1 MPSHVGASENS
12 SRDALI
18 AATLAAWVAHACS
31 ELSAR
36 SIASSAG
43 LNASA
48 IYYYFDDLEHLY
60 EVTLSEAIIAAE
72 SWIRVRRA
80 ALDEPVMIT
89 DLPGDA
95 FAPLLAS
102 LIDDWCEQARPLAF
116 AWRECQLLAARNP
129 RFAPLRDAWNALW
142 RDFCADICG
151 RFGATWAAE
160 ATFFFFDSESLLHLM
175 RSSRTVDRA
184 ALDES
189 AQTWTRWMAGRL
201 PSETPWRG
209 VARERARAAE
219 TTAEIPE
226 GNLRIIAA
234 AAARLLA
241 ANGAG
246 AVTHR
251 LVATTAG
258 LTLGVVSHKCKR
270 TEDLLKLAYSEI
282 YVELTGGL
290 PDRPSRNPAPPEKGA
305 QPDQSRLLAIDELVL
320 AAARGR
326 VGAGLIGLLRYLRG
340 STSVYTVRERVNCT
354 ELESLALAAVYSSIA
369 MGYWRSASRTTGM
382 DAGADY
388 DRFLDG
394 LFSIFA
400 GGSRS

>member
-1 MPSHVGASENS
+1 MPSRMSVSEKS
-12 SRDALI
+12 SRDAMI
-18 AATLAAWVAHACS
+18 AATVAAWTTHGCS

-60 EVTLSEAIIAAE
+60 ETAQGEAIAAAE
-72 SWIRVRRA
+72 SWIRGRHE
-80 ALDEPVMIT
+80 ALEEPVAIT
-89 DLPGDA
+89 DWPGDA

-142 RDFCADICG
+142 RGFCADICR
-151 RFGATWAAE
+151 RFRATWAAE

-175 RSSRTVDRA
+175 RSNRTVDRA

-189 AQTWTRWMAGRL
+189 ARTWTRWIAGRL
-201 PSETPWRG
+201 PSETPWRR
-209 VARERARAAE
+209 VARERARTAPA
-219 TTAEIPE
+219 AEIPE
-226 GNLRIIAA
+226 GNLRVIAA

-251 LVATTAG
+251 LVAAAAG
-258 LTLGVVSHKCKR
+258 LTLGVVSHRCKR

-282 YVELTGGL
+282 YVQLTGGL
-290 PDRPSRNPAPPEKGA
+290 PDHPSPNPAPPEKGA

-340 STSVYTVRERVNCT
+340 STSVYTVRERISCT
-354 ELESLALAAVYSSIA
+354 EPQSMALAAVYSSIA
-369 MGYWRSASRTTGM
+369 MGYWRSSSRTPGM
-382 DAGADY
+382 DAGTDY
-388 DRFLDG
+388 ERFLDG
-394 LFSIFA
+394 LFAIF
-400 GGSRS
+400 GGETRS